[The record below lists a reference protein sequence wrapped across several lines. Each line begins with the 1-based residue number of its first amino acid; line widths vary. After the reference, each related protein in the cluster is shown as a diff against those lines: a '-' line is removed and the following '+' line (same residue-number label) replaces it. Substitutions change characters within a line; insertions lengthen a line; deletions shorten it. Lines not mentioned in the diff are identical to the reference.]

1 LKTTQ
6 LIQTSSQVAFFGTFM
21 SEATST
27 SQDQWIAMC
36 GVGEALTGPIN
47 TTAGTFAYPMV
58 GMDSFEYAAT
68 VAPAAVTIQIMNPQA
83 LQNTSGIAYIGRS
96 TAQYELG
103 GSLRTWDT
111 LGNEF
116 VQFMAPRLC
125 SAGKLALRGVK
136 VSSYPLDMNE
146 LSDFRGVRPY
156 ADAFGA
162 GGGTKTFN
170 WTSQKIRP
178 AGFAPLV
185 IYNPDGIG
193 LQVLVT
199 IEWRVRFDPGN
210 VAAGTHQQYPTTPD
224 AVWNKVTSAM
234 SSAGHGVVDIAED
247 TAEIGAAVVG
257 GRYAAAR
264 AAGMLL

>member
-1 LKTTQ
+1 
-6 LIQTSSQVAFFGTFM
+6 M

-27 SQDQWIAMC
+27 TQDQWLAMC
-36 GVGEALTGPIN
+36 GMGEAIAGPIQA
-47 TTAGTFAYPMV
+47 TGATFAYPMV

-68 VAPAAVTIQIMNPQA
+68 VAPAAVTIQIMNPEA
-83 LQNTSGIAYIGRS
+83 LQTTHGIAYIGRS
-96 TAQYELG
+96 SAQYELG
-103 GSLRTWDT
+103 GSLRNWST

-156 ADAFGA
+156 ADAFGV

-185 IYNPDGIG
+185 INNPDGIG

-210 VAAGTHQQYPTTPD
+210 VAAGTHRQYPVATD
-224 AVWNKVTSAM
+224 ATWSKVTSAM
-234 SSAGHGVVDIAED
+234 SSAGHGVVDIAER
-247 TAEIGAAVVG
+247 TAEVG
-257 GRYAAAR
+257 EAAAA
-264 AAGMLL
+264 AAGIAAMF